1 MQEKVDVTIIG
12 AGSAGLSALRQVQ
25 KYTDNYIMVDHG
37 PLGTKCARIGCMP
50 SKVLIS
56 VAKDYHR
63 RSVFDSEGIRG
74 ADQLKAD
81 IPAVMRHVRSLRDR
95 FASAMVT
102 ATKHRAGD
110 RLITG
115 KAEIIAPNHL
125 RVGDKEIETDSIII
139 AAGAR
144 PKVPDD
150 WRVFGDRI
158 LTSDNIFEQQDL
170 PRRIAVV
177 GLGPIGLELGQS
189 LSRLGLEITGFDM
202 IESVGTITD
211 PEINSEYLRILRKE
225 FPIHLGAAVELREK
239 NQSLLV
245 KGPDVETIVDAAIV
259 AAGVQPD
266 LRGLGLE
273 NLGIT
278 LDKRGMPSFNADTM
292 QIADLPVFIAGDT
305 NGCRPI
311 LHEALDEGYIA
322 GRNSSSNKAE
332 CYCRRTPL
340 TIVFS
345 DPEIAL
351 VGWTREQLENDK
363 KTFVVGRADF
373 AQQSRA
379 KLEMR
384 NQGLL
389 HIYVD
394 SKTAEILGAELICP
408 GGEHLAHQLA
418 LAGQQK
424 LSIFDVLQMPF
435 YHPTIEEGLR
445 TALQDAAKQLSDR
458 HKSPAL
464 SLCGNCPETPLC

>member
-158 LTSDNIFEQQDL
+158 LTSDNIFEQEDL